1 MRPGSPQ
8 WGKGQT
14 LGETAKLKLVS
25 RSSEQSSGL
34 GRGKGTT
41 LTQCAKNI
49 VSISLGLVDF
59 ATGLV
64 DFATGL
70 VNFVL
75 NLPDGQVLCFGEI
88 QITEGL

>member
-1 MRPGSPQ
+1 MFSYSMRPGSPQ

-25 RSSEQSSGL
+25 RSSEQSGGL
-34 GRGKGTT
+34 GRGNGTT
-41 LTQCAKNI
+41 LTQCAKKI
-49 VSISLGLVDF
+49 VSNSLGLVDF
-59 ATGLV
+59 AIGLV
-64 DFATGL
+64 K
-70 VNFVL
+70 FVL

>member
-1 MRPGSPQ
+1 MFSYSMQPGSPQ

-25 RSSEQSSGL
+25 QSSEQSSGL

-41 LTQCAKNI
+41 LTQCAKKI
-49 VSISLGLVDF
+49 VSNSLGLVDF
-59 ATGLV
+59 AI
-64 DFATGL
+64 GL

-75 NLPDGQVLCFGEI
+75 NLPNGQVLCFGEI